1 MKDAAGKRVGR
12 VSRWR
17 GPRAILLFGIIIGGI
32 AASIGSLVAAWQ
44 IEVTSTPEFCAS
56 CHEIEQFRVAW
67 AEGPHGSMEKGVVS
81 ASCVDCHL
89 PPAED
94 GILQYL
100 TAKGMS
106 GTKDIISHYRG
117 HEPDWVANLEKRE
130 EFTYETGCK
139 KCHVELVAPGIPL
152 KAFLAHRDYKNG
164 QTSKTCI
171 ECHPQVGH
179 GNLKYMLMSKEAA
192 KVAKSEPESVAT
204 R

>member
-1 MKDAAGKRVGR
+1 MKDTTGKRVGR

-17 GPRAILLFGIIIGGI
+17 GPRAILFFGIIIGGI

-56 CHEIEQFRVAW
+56 CHEIEQFRAAW

-81 ASCVDCHL
+81 ATCVDCHL
-89 PPAED
+89 PPPED

-106 GTKDIISHYRG
+106 GTKDIVSHLRG

-130 EFTYETGCK
+130 EFTYEAGCT

-152 KAFLAHRDYKNG
+152 KAYLAHRDYMTG
-164 QTSKTCI
+164 ETSETCI
-171 ECHPQVGH
+171 ACHIEVGH
-179 GNLKYMLMSKEAA
+179 GNLKYMLTSKESANMA
-192 KVAKSEPESVAT
+192 KAGQESAPT